1 MNESVYI
8 ETSIAGYLTARPSNN
23 LILMANAETTRDWW
37 ENRRPQFNL
46 YISQVV
52 LNEVARG
59 DREMATQRLEILH
72 EFPLLEVNGSV
83 QTLAALF
90 LAKSNLPPKATDDAL
105 HIAVATV
112 YGLDYLLTWNC
123 KHIANAQIQKKL
135 SQISNDSG
143 YELPTI
149 CTPYEL
155 MGE

>member
-1 MNESVYI
+1 MSETIYI
-8 ETSIAGYLTARPSNN
+8 ETSIIGYLTARSSNN
-23 LILMANAETTRDWW
+23 LILMANVETTRQWW
-37 ENRRPQFNL
+37 DDRRSQFTL

-52 LNEVARG
+52 LDEVARG
-59 DREMATQRLEILH
+59 DDEISSRRLEILRD
-72 EFPLLEVNGSV
+72 FPLLEINQAV
-83 QTLAALF
+83 QNLAEQF
-90 LAKSNLPPKATDDAL
+90 LSQSNLPPKASDDAL
-105 HIAVATV
+105 HIAAATV

-135 SQISNDSG
+135 LQISFNAG